1 MSSEHQVVVVGIGNT
16 IRGDDG
22 VGIYLARALRGVLR
36 GRCEIKELATAG
48 LDVLDAISGYQRA
61 VVIDAIRTPGG
72 VPGEVRRFRLSD
84 FRGSSHMPP
93 RHALDL
99 GQAVALGKRLWGGQ
113 VPEVEVLAVET
124 KEVSEFSD
132 ALSPELRERFSAILD
147 VVKQRIEEIETGEPA
162 AGERRAASPDRLG
175 NKG

>member
-36 GRCEIKELATAG
+36 RTCEVKELSTAG
-48 LDVLDAISGYQRA
+48 LDVLDAIFGYQKA
-61 VVIDAIRTPGG
+61 VVIDAIRTPEG
-72 VPGEVRRFRLSD
+72 VPGEVWHFRLSD

-124 KEVSEFSD
+124 KEVNEFSD
-132 ALSPELRERFSAILD
+132 ALSPELRDRFSSVLD
-147 VVKQRIEEIETGEPA
+147 VVKRRIEEIETKEA
-162 AGERRAASPDRLG
+162 TAGERGAGSPD
-175 NKG
+175 